1 MQYRPYVRAFAPY
14 LDEEVVGVAEGAGLT
29 LEEAYLLQLRA
40 EAAAIPTAGP
50 APLPRLT
57 ASDDAG
63 DECTSVAV
71 LPEATGTDSGLIA
84 HNADLPAFYR
94 EVGVVLEIV
103 PDDAPA
109 VLMLTPAGQVSYIG
123 MNDRGLA
130 VVANYLTCDGW
141 RVGFPRYFL
150 SRVALTH
157 QTVDAAIAAVR
168 AIPRAS
174 SRNLVMLD
182 AHGTAA
188 DLETTPTEDARL
200 DPEDGILAHANHY
213 VAPALQAEER
223 ATPAYVQQL
232 ADPHGPDPR
241 ACRRAARPARRGRRA
256 SAAPGSDLLPGHA
269 LPRARGQPRPRRHDV
284 RLAGRRAGAARAVG
298 RRRPAE
304 PPRVPA
310 PHVQRRPGLTGTE
323 RALGRGNPS
332 ALEWT
337 ASDSLPSQ
345 LRVGVQRPDHGAGRA
360 GSNRLPIR
368 LAEAR
373 IVPSDSAARRS

>member
-1 MQYRPYVRAFAPY
+1 MSIMPSEPTTAPDAATVFPRLRLTGSHRQIGRQFGEGAASLIRHHLDRALERLEAHSSLSKADALAAAMQYRPYVRAFAPY

-213 VAPALQAEER
+213 VAPALRAEER
-223 ATPAYVQQL
+223 ATPAYVHNS
-232 ADPHGPDPR
+232 ADPNGPDPR

-256 SAAPGSDLLPGHA
+256 SSCSGIG
-269 LPRARGQPRPRRHDV
+269 
-284 RLAGRRAGAARAVG
+284 
-298 RRRPAE
+298 PAT
-304 PPRVPA
+304 R
-310 PHVQRRPGLTGTE
+310 
-323 RALGRGNPS
+323 
-332 ALEWT
+332 
-337 ASDSLPSQ
+337 
-345 LRVGVQRPDHGAGRA
+345 
-360 GSNRLPIR
+360 IR
-368 LAEAR
+368 
-373 IVPSDSAARRS
+373 SAASPRTAPAATS